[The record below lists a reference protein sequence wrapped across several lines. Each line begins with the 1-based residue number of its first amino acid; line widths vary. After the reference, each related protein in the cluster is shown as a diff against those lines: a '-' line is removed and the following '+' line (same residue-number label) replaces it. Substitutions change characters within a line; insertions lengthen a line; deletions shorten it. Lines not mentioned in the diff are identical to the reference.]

1 MAEVVAG
8 RTDALLTD
16 DVTGE
21 RVVSGFAP
29 VPGTSW
35 GVVTQEPWD
44 NIVGPVRDRSRLLL
58 ILLVIGGIVSGG
70 FVFFA
75 VGRALE
81 PIRRLTR
88 AAQRVGRGDFEHGIE
103 ADTDYELRGLATE
116 FDTMTHALQESYIDL
131 ERRVEERTEANRQL
145 YLQAERRAEE
155 LRQSEDLVRSL
166 LNSTGEGI
174 YGIDLEGSCTFA
186 NAAGLKLLG
195 FKGDGELLGRNMHAL
210 VHHTRANGAPYPV
223 EECRIYRAFRE
234 FEGTHVDDEV
244 MWCADGSSFPAEYW
258 SYPVEREGELV
269 GCVVT
274 FVDVSERKRAEED
287 LRQAEKLA
295 ALGKLSAGLAHE
307 LNNPAAAAQRSAA
320 QLQARLEEL
329 ERLAVRL
336 GGLGLDDAQWARLR
350 DMSAQILAAAAGG
363 SGLSPLERA
372 DREEAVAAWLS
383 AQGIDEGWA
392 LAPALAAAGME
403 RLEAVVSELPAAA
416 RQDALAW
423 VSQSVGAHELVET
436 IAVSTTSISEL
447 VGAVKSYSSMDRAR
461 EQEVDVHEGLEST
474 LRILAHKLKAGTEL
488 VRAYDRSLPSLL
500 VPAGELNQVWTN
512 LIDNAIDAAGPDG
525 QVRVR
530 TFRSDDWVV
539 VEIGDNGSGIAP
551 EIQPQVFDPFFT
563 TKEVGKGSG
572 LGLDVARLIVRD
584 RCHGEIGFRSEPGDT
599 RFWVRLPLTRVPAT
613 GAEEP
618 AQRAAG

>member
-1 MAEVVAG
+1 MNSE
-8 RTDALLTD
+8 TDARSDPPAL
-16 DVTGE
+16 GE
-21 RVVSGFAP
+21 
-29 VPGTSW
+29 
-35 GVVTQEPWD
+35 D
-44 NIVGPVRDRSRLLL
+44 L
-58 ILLVIGGIVSGG
+58 GGS
-70 FVFFA
+70 
-75 VGRALE
+75 
-81 PIRRLTR
+81 
-88 AAQRVGRGDFEHGIE
+88 
-103 ADTDYELRGLATE
+103 
-116 FDTMTHALQESYIDL
+116 
-131 ERRVEERTEANRQL
+131 
-145 YLQAERRAEE
+145 EE
-155 LRQSEDLVRSL
+155 LVRLL

-174 YGIDLEGSCTFA
+174 YGIDLEGACTFA
-186 NAAGLKLLG
+186 NPACLKLLG
-195 FKGDGELLGRNMHAL
+195 IQGDGELLGRNMHVL

-234 FEGTHVDDEV
+234 CEGTHVDDEVMWCADGSSFPAEYWSYPVEREGELVGCVVTFVDVSERERAEGDLRQAEELVRLLLNSTGEGIYGIDLEGACTFANPACLKLLGIQGDGELLGRNMHVLVHHTRANGAPYPVEECRIYRAFRECEGTHVDDEV

-336 GGLGLDDAQWARLR
+336 GGLGLDDAQWARLC
-350 DMSAQILAAAAGG
+350 DTSAQILAAAAGRH
-363 SGLSPLERA
+363 GLSPLERA
-372 DREEAVAAWLS
+372 DGEDAVADWLS
-383 AQGIDEGWA
+383 ANGIDEGWA

-403 RLEAVVSELPAAA
+403 RLEAVGSELPAAA
-416 RQDALAW
+416 LQDALAW
-423 VSQSVGAHELVET
+423 VSQSVGARELVET

-488 VRAYDRSLPSLL
+488 VRAYDRSLPSLF

-512 LIDNAIDAAGPDG
+512 LIDNAIDAAGPEG

-539 VEIGDNGSGIAP
+539 VEIGDNGGGIAP
-551 EIQPQVFDPFFT
+551 EIQPRIFDLFFT
-563 TKEVGKGSG
+563 TKEVGMGSG
-572 LGLDVARLIVRD
+572 LGLDVARRIIGD

-599 RFWVRLPLTRVPAT
+599 RFWVRLPLMRTPAA

-618 AQRAAG
+618 ADRGGG